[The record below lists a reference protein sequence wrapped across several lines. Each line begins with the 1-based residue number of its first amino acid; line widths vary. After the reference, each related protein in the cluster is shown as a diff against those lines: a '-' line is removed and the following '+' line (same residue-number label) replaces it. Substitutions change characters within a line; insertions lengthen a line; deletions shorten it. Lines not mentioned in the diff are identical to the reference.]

1 MLLLAQPPETFATDK
16 LDGIDLPVIC
26 LELWVHLFEN
36 QPFRLVHI
44 FSQALASSLL
54 LQTYFR
60 FQHVLWTSQN
70 ALG

>member
-1 MLLLAQPPETFATDK
+1 MLLLAQPPKTLAIDK
-16 LDGIDLPVIC
+16 LDGIDLPVLC
-26 LELWVHLFEN
+26 LELWVHFFE
-36 QPFRLVHI
+36 PFRLVHV

-60 FQHVLWTSQN
+60 FQHVLWPSQN

>member
-36 QPFRLVHI
+36 
-44 FSQALASSLL
+44 
-54 LQTYFR
+54 
-60 FQHVLWTSQN
+60 
-70 ALG
+70 